1 MEEREE
7 IINEIIEQLEELK
20 NTSPLNSFYQTSE
33 IIYLSKKLQTKDNQ
47 LSKIL

>member
-20 NTSPLNSFYQTSE
+20 NTSQLCRELKIDKKYIYQKN
-33 IIYLSKKLQTKDNQ
+33 YKQ
-47 LSKIL
+47 KITN

>member
-7 IINEIIEQLEELK
+7 LINEIIEYLEELK

-33 IIYLSKKLQTKDNQ
+33 LVQQAKKLQIIDNR
-47 LSKIL
+47 LSKLI